1 MPFPFNYPWPSTF
14 YLVLYVATFV
24 LHHVAMH
31 YVVAGC
37 LVVALRA
44 LLPRSIALGSG
55 TERVIDH
62 IRGWL
67 PFSLG
72 AAITAGVAPLL
83 FVQILYPNHF
93 YTANLLLSWRWM
105 IVVPVLIVS
114 FYLLYLLKSD
124 MYLRFSPWLRA
135 TIALGTAGMFLFV
148 GFCWTANHLLSN
160 QPAAWPEVYL
170 TGDLPLAPLVV
181 IARTLIWLGA
191 ALVTLATIV
200 VWQLRWSITGK
211 EEGENPVNLILPQM
225 LALAGLVI
233 LALATA
239 GYLVAVPA
247 AERALLGT
255 GSGLLYVAVIVV
267 CCLGMA
273 GLWWVMT
280 KGLVPPLVSLSAVT
294 GAMALAW
301 LALGMLREQ
310 VRVAAIDFEALLPQ
324 HAEMAKIQGLWLFL
338 LLAVIN
344 GGLIA
349 WCFMLVRKGLKTGT
363 TSANLPAAD
372 QSPPAPPAEA

>member
-1 MPFPFNYPWPSTF
+1 
-14 YLVLYVATFV
+14 VLYVATFV

-72 AAITAGVAPLL
+72 AAITFGVAPLL

-105 IVVPVLIVS
+105 IVVPVLIIS

-124 MYLRFSPWLRA
+124 MYLRFAPWLRA

-160 QPAAWPEVYL
+160 QPGEWPEVYL

-181 IARTLIWLGA
+181 TARTMIWLGA
-191 ALVTLATIV
+191 SLVTLATIV
-200 VWQLRWSITGK
+200 VWQLRWSIKGAG
-211 EEGENPVNLILPQM
+211 EGENPVNLFLPRM
-225 LALAGLVI
+225 LALAGLVV

-239 GYLVAVPA
+239 AYLVAVPA
-247 AERALLGT
+247 EERALLAS
-255 GSGLLYVAVIVV
+255 GSGLLYVAVIGIASVV
-267 CCLGMA
+267 MA
-273 GLWWVMT
+273 GLWFVMSR
-280 KGLVPPLVSLSAVT
+280 KILLPLVSLSLVT
-294 GAMALAW
+294 TAMSLAW
-301 LALGMLREQ
+301 LGLGMLREQ

-349 WCFMLVRKGLKTGT
+349 WCFMLVRKGLKSGLT
-363 TSANLPAAD
+363 AAAADRAD
-372 QSPPAPPAEA
+372 QSRHTPPAEA